1 VLDAV
6 EEVLADVKLTTLA
19 FAIAIG
25 WSIYQVAYGV
35 GQLVDGLLTHLSSD
49 GSGFGPTGALTWVVG
64 HHIVSLDT
72 LLVGVLELTT
82 ALVVAAFVR
91 RRYASAQSDLDD
103 VPPVDE

>member
-25 WSIYQVAYGV
+25 WSVYQVAYGV
-35 GQLVDGLLTHLSSD
+35 AQLVDGLLAHLPSD
-49 GSGFGPTGALTWVVG
+49 GSGFGPQGALTWVVG
-64 HHIVSLDT
+64 HHIVSLDS

-82 ALVVAAFVR
+82 ALAVAAFVR
-91 RRYASAQSDLDD
+91 RRYESAQSDLDET
-103 VPPVDE
+103 PLVDD